1 MPRVTDEHDSLCQH
15 PTELAQ
21 HLDTG
26 SSRQGN
32 DCKGLWGGG
41 KGGPLCSRLEAGGSR
56 GAAPPTR
63 GVPRGCGTVGVGER
77 ESRSRH
83 GPGLPGACMG
93 RRPLILASSVRHRP
107 RAPPTDACAAGC
119 LRGATPRG
127 RVCAHASV
135 CVQPP
140 GGACSLAHPVSL
152 RAPNPSAQRRAPTPR
167 ATPQRHAPTRGATA
181 CRAAAPPPP
190 PPCPAPRARAGR
202 CRSLPA
208 AAFWR
213 AERQGR
219 AGPAMSRPEPPPPA
233 EPGAAIERLCQ
244 ELNLDA
250 ASAAEA
256 LRDFTALR
264 GTYSL
269 EVRGPWPGPW
279 PWRGGA
285 RRAAAP
291 GGGRGEGARPR
302 PGRPPP
308 AASAARPRVRPPA
321 SACVHGRGGAA
332 PGPAGGPGPPP
343 PPAARRFPCP
353 GRARRCTGWPAPS
366 TSPAARAWCPPW
378 GAA

>member
-63 GVPRGCGTVGVGER
+63 GVPRGCGTVGVGEGEPLPPR
-77 ESRSRH
+77 TGLARSVH
-83 GPGLPGACMG
+83 GEAATDTGKQ
-93 RRPLILASSVRHRP
+93 
-107 RAPPTDACAAGC
+107 RAPPPPCPTYGRVCRRVPARRHPTRAGVRTRVRVC
-119 LRGATPRG
+119 ATPRG
-127 RVCAHASV
+127 RVQPGAPRVFTGTEPVCAAPSAHPARNPTAPRAHAWRYRV
-135 CVQPP
+135 P
-140 GGACSLAHPVSL
+140 
-152 RAPNPSAQRRAPTPR
+152 RRR
-167 ATPQRHAPTRGATA
+167 
-181 CRAAAPPPP
+181 PPP